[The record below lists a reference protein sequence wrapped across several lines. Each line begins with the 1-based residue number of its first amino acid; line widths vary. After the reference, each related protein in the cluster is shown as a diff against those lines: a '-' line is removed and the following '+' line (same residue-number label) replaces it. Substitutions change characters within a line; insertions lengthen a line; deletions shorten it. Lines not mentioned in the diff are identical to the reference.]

1 MGPCSRGWIQ
11 ARQGWPVGGG
21 EVVKR
26 RLLATATLAILILV
40 VAAGC
45 GDAPERAAEAAEPV
59 AVAPIAEY
67 RPPVQTIVQS
77 GDTIESVCRRL
88 AGDDWVLWRDTLVG
102 ELDARRLLPGT
113 RFAGTR
119 RRNGELEEMRV
130 ILDRRSELDLRRRG
144 ADIEVHHVERP
155 IEERVE
161 RLEGEITSSL
171 FDAVESAGGTADLA
185 VTLAEVFQ
193 WDVDFFRDLREG
205 DSFVAVVNRES
216 IDGSFYR
223 WGDIFAARFVN
234 RGRTLYAVLYP
245 DSNGHLGY
253 YDLEGRPLRK
263 QFLRSPL
270 KFSRITSRFS
280 LSRFHPILKRRMPH
294 YGVDYGAPV
303 GTPVHVTADGVV
315 TFTGRNGGAG
325 RMVTVRHPNG
335 YETSYLHLRG
345 FGPGI
350 RRGVR
355 VVQGQVVG
363 YVGSS
368 GLSTAP
374 HLDYRIKVN
383 GRWTNPLTISSP
395 PAKPLAPD
403 RLQRFLAH
411 SLAVLELLEGRDAPV
426 GARG

>member
-1 MGPCSRGWIQ
+1 MAPWRRGSTP
-11 ARQGWPVGGG
+11 ARRLLPIGGG
-21 EVVKR
+21 EAVGR
-26 RLLATATLAILILV
+26 HLLAIGTLSLLLLV
-40 VAAGC
+40 GVAGC
-45 GDAPERAAEAAEPV
+45 RNVPERAAAAAEPV
-59 AVAPIAEY
+59 VVEPIAPY
-67 RPPVQTIVQS
+67 RPPVQTVVRT

-88 AGDDWVLWRDTLVG
+88 AGDQWVVWRDALVG

-113 RFAGTR
+113 RFAGTCLP
-119 RRNGELEEMRV
+119 NGELEAMRV
-130 ILDRRSELDLRRRG
+130 ILDRRSEMDLRRSGDGVEIR
-144 ADIEVHHVERP
+144 HVERP
-155 IEERVE
+155 LEERVQ
-161 RLEGEITSSL
+161 RLEGVITSSL
-171 FDAVESAGGTADLA
+171 FDAVESAGGTAELA
-185 VTLAEVFQ
+185 VALAEVFQ

-205 DSFVAVVNRES
+205 DSFVAIVSRES

-234 RGRTLYAVLYP
+234 RDRTLYAVLYP
-245 DSNGHLGY
+245 DGNGHPGY

-270 KFSRITSRFS
+270 KLSRITSRFS

-315 TFTGRNGGAG
+315 TFTGRDGGAG
-325 RMVTVRHPNG
+325 RMVAVRHPNG
-335 YETSYLHLRG
+335 YETRYMHLHG
-345 FGPGI
+345 YGPGI

-355 VVQGQVVG
+355 VVQGQVIG

-395 PAKPLAPD
+395 PAKPLEPA

-411 SLAVLELLEGRDAPV
+411 SLAVLELLEGRDPPV